1 MKLNK
6 SNKWPRIIA
15 VSLLTVI
22 IVSFLS
28 THFPPLS
35 AAEKHVF
42 RRWYLHNNGAKT
54 AIDDDTS
61 NNLPFIVP
69 KVGVDINWN
78 WLGPDNYF
86 AELPDS
92 NEVII
97 AIIDTGVDFSK
108 HESKRMYL
116 WSNDEEIAD
125 DGIDNDCNGYV
136 DDVYGY
142 NFCQKGMSPAFYR
155 NSCEENN
162 HGTLCAGII
171 TSIVSIA
178 NHDTT
183 RCQSKH
189 PLIKIMSI
197 KVLGSDTS
205 PVEGDADNL
214 VNAIEYAEL
223 NGARVCNLSLNIAN
237 YSEEI
242 YAAMKKSNMLFVVS
256 AGNGSG
262 RGVNLDKA
270 PMFPA
275 SFDLKNLITVAN
287 LNYNGHLNKTSN
299 YGKNTVDIAAPGT
312 SIYST
317 NADGSFQYST
327 GTSMAVPMVSATAAL
342 LFAMDPSSSAEEIND
357 VILANSTPVE
367 SLRNVV
373 KSGGMLN
380 LGNALISTYLK
391 NNPEEK

>member
-1 MKLNK
+1 M
-6 SNKWPRIIA
+6 PTI
-15 VSLLTVI
+15 
-22 IVSFLS
+22 
-28 THFPPLS
+28 
-35 AAEKHVF
+35 
-42 RRWYLHNNGAKT
+42 
-54 AIDDDTS
+54 
-61 NNLPFIVP
+61 
-69 KVGVDINWN
+69 
-78 WLGPDNYF
+78 
-86 AELPDS
+86 
-92 NEVII
+92 
-97 AIIDTGVDFSK
+97 
-108 HESKRMYL
+108 
-116 WSNDEEIAD
+116 
-125 DGIDNDCNGYV
+125 C
-136 DDVYGY
+136 
-142 NFCQKGMSPAFYR
+142 
-155 NSCEENN
+155 
-162 HGTLCAGII
+162 
-171 TSIVSIA
+171 
-178 NHDTT
+178 
-183 RCQSKH
+183 
-189 PLIKIMSI
+189 
-197 KVLGSDTS
+197 
-205 PVEGDADNL
+205 
-214 VNAIEYAEL
+214 EYAEL

-270 PMFPA
+270 PLFPA

-317 NADGSFQYST
+317 NADGTFQYST

-357 VILANSTPVE
+357 AILINSTPVE